1 MIQAITVTNHLGES
15 IRLELKNPQASGM
28 LIKDVKGLGPV
39 KADVNFTELA
49 TNDGGLDNSARLQKR
64 NIVMTLIFLE
74 SPTIEDTRLNTYR
87 YFPIKQ
93 NVTLTIETDSRTAY
107 CVGRVEENSPTIFT
121 KQEGCQISIVCGD
134 PYFYSAGADGDTD
147 TIFYGTVSM
156 FSFPFSNESLTENL
170 ICFGEIRNQTEAD
183 IFYEGDAEIGITIN
197 MHAVGPMEGVII
209 YNTGT
214 REMMRIDDEKLID
227 LTGSGILAGDDI
239 VITTMRGNK
248 GIHLFRNGEDINI
261 LNALG
266 RPINW
271 FRLSKGHN
279 IFAYT
284 ASAGMGNLQFSIKNK
299 TLYEG
304 L

>member
-1 MIQAITVTNHLGES
+1 MIKAITITNHLGES
-15 IRLELKNPQASGM
+15 LRLELTDPYASGF
-28 LIKDVKGLGPV
+28 LIKDIKGLGPV

-49 TNDGGLDNSARLQKR
+49 TNDGGIDNSARLQKR
-64 NIVMTLIFLE
+64 NIVMSLLFLE
-74 SPTIEDTRLNTYR
+74 APTIEATRLNSYK

-93 NVTLTIETDSRTAY
+93 NITFLVETDKRIAY
-107 CVGRVEENSPTIFT
+107 CTGRVEENNPTIFSD
-121 KQEGCQISIVCGD
+121 QEGCQISIVCGD
-134 PYFYSAGADGDTD
+134 PYFYSAGDDGNTD

-156 FSFPFSNESLTENL
+156 FEFPFSNESLTENL
-170 ICFGEIRNQTEAD
+170 ICFGEIQNRTEAD
-183 IFYEGDAEIGITIN
+183 IFYEGDAEIGITIK
-197 MHAVGPMEGVII
+197 MHALGPMEGVAI

-214 REMMRIDDEKLID
+214 REIMRIDDAKLIE
-227 LTGSGILAGDDI
+227 LTGSGIVSGDDI
-239 VITTMRGNK
+239 TITTMRGNK
-248 GIHLFRNGEDINI
+248 GIHLYRNGVDTNI

-284 ASAGMGNLQFSIKNK
+284 AEAGIGSLQFSITNK

-304 L
+304 V